1 MLLHHL
7 YSEGLCLNRQH
18 SSNQQARWQAAY
30 RGLFSAHHSPDSQVR
45 TLSVVIIITATTG
58 EQLSDCLSDECFVS
72 TYSCH
77 LVVMLISLP
86 HYVEMAGEIFV
97 FSDMFIC

>member
-1 MLLHHL
+1 VKGSVSTDSIPPISRPGGKLPTEDSSVLTI
-7 YSEGLCLNRQH
+7 RQILKY
-18 SSNQQARWQAAY
+18 A
-30 RGLFSAHHSPDSQVR
+30 
-45 TLSVVIIITATTG
+45 LSVVIIITATTG

-97 FSDMFIC
+97 FSDVFIC